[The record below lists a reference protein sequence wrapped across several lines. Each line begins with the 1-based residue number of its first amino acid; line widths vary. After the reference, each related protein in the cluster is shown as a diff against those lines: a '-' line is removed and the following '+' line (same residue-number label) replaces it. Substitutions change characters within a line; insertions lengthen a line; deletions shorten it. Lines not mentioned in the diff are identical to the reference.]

1 MKKSEKLWAAALI
14 ALPLVLGLLA
24 ISIGRYTIAP
34 REVLSVLFSPL
45 FPDADINETA
55 RTVVMNI
62 RLPRILLALLSG
74 AGLSVA
80 GAAFQGIFSNPM
92 ATPDTLGVASGASF
106 GAALAILLKM
116 DMMAI
121 QGMAV
126 VWGIAAVM
134 LAMVFVVKPGEH
146 PQTIMLI
153 LAGMVVGALFSAMLS
168 LVKYGADPQD
178 ILPAITFWL
187 MGSLTGTTFERL
199 LAGAPLIIVGIAVIF
214 GIRWRL
220 NAMSLH
226 EDEAKSLGVNV
237 KRVRSLAI
245 ASATLI
251 TASVIAMCGQIGWVG
266 LLVPHVARMTFGSDN
281 RRIIPA
287 SIGFGA
293 LFMLITDTVARSIS
307 AAEIPVSILTAAI
320 GAPFFIIL
328 LRKTGGAKV

>member
-1 MKKSEKLWAAALI
+1 MKKSEKLWVGALI
-14 ALPLVLGLLA
+14 VLPLVLGLLA

-34 REVLSVLFSPL
+34 RDVLAVLFSPL
-45 FPDADINETA
+45 FPGAEADEMA
-55 RTVVMNI
+55 RTVVMDI
-62 RLPRILLALLSG
+62 RLPRVLLALLSG

-106 GAALAILLKM
+106 GAALAILLGM
-116 DMMAI
+116 DMMLI

-126 VWGIAAVM
+126 VWGVAAVV
-134 LAMVFVVKPGEH
+134 LAMVFIVRPGGH
-146 PQTIMLI
+146 APTIMLI
-153 LAGMVVGALFSAMLS
+153 LAGMVVGAMFSALLS

-187 MGSLTGTTFERL
+187 MGSLTGTTFTRL
-199 LAGAPLIIVGIAVIF
+199 LAGAPLILAGMAVIF

-237 KRVRSLAI
+237 KRVRALTI

-266 LLVPHVARMTFGSDN
+266 LLVPHVARMAFGSDN
-281 RRIIPA
+281 RRIVPA
-287 SIGFGA
+287 SIGFGS
-293 LFMLITDTVARSIS
+293 LFMLVTDTVARSIS

-328 LRKTGGAKV
+328 LRKTGGVKE

>member
-1 MKKSEKLWAAALI
+1 MKKSEKIWAGALI
-14 ALPLVLGLLA
+14 ALPLLLGFLA
-24 ISIGRYTIAP
+24 ISIGRYTVAP
-34 REVLSVLFSPL
+34 RDVFAVLFSPL
-45 FPDADINETA
+45 FPGMEVSDMA
-55 RTVVMNI
+55 RTVVMGI

-106 GAALAILLKM
+106 GAALAILLGM
-116 DMMAI
+116 DIMVI

-126 VWGIAAVM
+126 VWGIVAVVI
-134 LAMVFVVKPGEH
+134 AMIFVVKPGEH
-146 PQTIMLI
+146 PQTVMLI

-178 ILPAITFWL
+178 VLPAITFWL

-199 LAGAPLIIVGIAVIF
+199 FAGAPLIVAGIIVIF
-214 GIRWRL
+214 AIRWRL

-293 LFMLITDTVARSIS
+293 LFMLVTDTVARSVS

-328 LRKTGGAKV
+328 LRKTGGAKT